1 MICTGYTLQSTRIRF
16 SKCRV
21 PVADTPTFILCT
33 YTVCGINSNKIA
45 DHFKVTT
52 AAAELVS
59 VEFRSAHKK
68 LLLQFLIFHLPPPF
82 NKNHHFTMS
91 TPSNQTPPPYTEKG
105 EKVEQSWKGGDS
117 ASYRCRQRY
126 QRWHTQYGSPKYMEL
141 YNKNPEVYGRFAKDT
156 FRNHLKDVIKDYA
169 SALALKKGAGK
180 LNYC

>member
-91 TPSNQTPPPYTEKG
+91 TPSNQTPPIQKKAKKWSKVGREGIQLRIDVAKG
-105 EKVEQSWKGGDS
+105 
-117 ASYRCRQRY
+117 
-126 QRWHTQYGSPKYMEL
+126 
-141 YNKNPEVYGRFAKDT
+141 
-156 FRNHLKDVIKDYA
+156 IKD
-169 SALALKKGAGK
+169 GT
-180 LNYC
+180 LNMDLRSTWNCTTRIRRCMEGLPRTPFETI